1 MKLWKRTIA
10 IFLSTLFIT
19 AMPISANALEETSIT
34 APSAVLMEPETGKVL
49 FEKNAHEIRACASI
63 TKVMTLLLVFEAIDS
78 NNVFQSNVTRFF

>member
-34 APSAVLMEPETGKVL
+34 APSAVLMEPENWKSYYLKKTHTKFVL
-49 FEKNAHEIRACASI
+49 VR
-63 TKVMTLLLVFEAIDS
+63 
-78 NNVFQSNVTRFF
+78 Q